1 MPDQPFGGGFGG
13 AFGPLEDLV
22 GKLVA
27 GWSRGWATTSATTG
41 DRRDQD
47 AAAYPATG
55 AHAPARPLRPRP
67 DRCGP

>member
-22 GKLVA
+22 GRLVA
-27 GWSRGWATTSATTG
+27 GLEQGLGRDLG
-41 DRRDQD
+41 DDREPAGPD

-55 AHAPARPLRPRP
+55 ADAPAGPLRPRP